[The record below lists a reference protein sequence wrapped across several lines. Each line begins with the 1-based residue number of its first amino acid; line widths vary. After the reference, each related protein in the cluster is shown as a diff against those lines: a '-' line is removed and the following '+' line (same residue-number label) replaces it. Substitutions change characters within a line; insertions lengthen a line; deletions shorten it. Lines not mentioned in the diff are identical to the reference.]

1 MKYISHPVLGDPM
14 YAKSNPYKLNGQALH
29 ARVIGF
35 VHPITNEY
43 MEFSAQPPKSFD
55 ELIDKLKS

>member
-1 MKYISHPVLGDPM
+1 M

-35 VHPITNEY
+35 VHPTTNEY